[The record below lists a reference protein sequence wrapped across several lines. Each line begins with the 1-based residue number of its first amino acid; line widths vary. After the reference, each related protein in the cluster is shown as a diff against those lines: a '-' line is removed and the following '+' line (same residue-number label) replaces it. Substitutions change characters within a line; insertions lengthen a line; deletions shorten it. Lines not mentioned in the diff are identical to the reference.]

1 MTTVMLNSLAAW
13 GTTALLAFA
22 LAASHHLDDHSDE
35 WAASAALEEAQKQAS
50 EEDRR
55 DMDAAKSCRLQHGE
69 AGFTWNTAGE
79 LVCLPR
85 RGKPVTHL
93 EASYAR

>member
-1 MTTVMLNSLAAW
+1 MTVAMLNGLAAW
-13 GTTALLAFA
+13 GTSALLAFA

-35 WAASAALEEAQKQAS
+35 WAESAALEEAQKQAAA
-50 EEDRR
+50 DLRR
-55 DMDAAKSCRLQHGE
+55 DMAAAEICRLQHGE